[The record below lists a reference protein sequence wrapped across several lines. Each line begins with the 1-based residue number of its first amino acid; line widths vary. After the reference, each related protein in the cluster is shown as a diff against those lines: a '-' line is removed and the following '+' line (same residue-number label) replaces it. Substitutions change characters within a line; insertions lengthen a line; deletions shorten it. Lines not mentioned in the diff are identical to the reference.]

1 MNITAINVF
10 IEVDGKQT
18 MAFIGKE
25 QAELFVRM
33 LPSFQDG
40 QPNAPK
46 LYTLPASVAAPLE
59 KTRAALYDCLMK
71 PKAAEKGQTP

>member
-40 QPNAPK
+40 QPDAPE

-59 KTRAALYDCLMK
+59 KTRAALYDHLMR
-71 PKAAEKGQTP
+71 PKTAEKGQTP